1 MYISLEDQGGRTMKK
16 YSFFALMFA
25 ILTALILSSC
35 QSSNQSNQV
44 GANKEPK
51 ELETFFP
58 GDMKQ
63 VDSIEIM
70 SGNDGTKK
78 TTTDQ
83 ALIQNWIEK
92 VRHVNIV
99 LDPNQEDAAG
109 VLFHVTLY
117 KQGNKVFYMTPT
129 DMNHQRMEPQSE
141 LADRMAELFD
151 AIK

>member
-1 MYISLEDQGGRTMKK
+1 MKK
-16 YSFFALMFA
+16 YSLFALIFA

-35 QSSNQSNQV
+35 QSSNQPNQAV
-44 GANKEPK
+44 ASKEPK

-58 GDMKQ
+58 SDITL

-70 SGNDGTKK
+70 SGSDGTKK

-83 ALIQNWIEK
+83 ALIQKWIEE

-99 LDPNQEDAAG
+99 LDPDQEDAAG
-109 VLFHVTLY
+109 VLFHVTLF
-117 KQGNKVFYMTPT
+117 KQGKEVLYMTPT
-129 DMNHQRMEPQSE
+129 DMNHQRMKPQSE
-141 LADRMAELFD
+141 LADRMAELFN